1 MSPEEKSKKRRLTFN
16 RLLGIIVAF
25 SIVVLMM
32 FFYFNLIDSWLFS
45 INVVV
50 LSGVLFVINAG
61 VVEIKQT
68 SVWTKVNV
76 FASTIMFLLGG
87 GLLAYGLISGNLILF

>member
-1 MSPEEKSKKRRLTFN
+1 MRPEEKSKKRRLTFN